1 MPTPVDQY
9 KEKPHYKILRPSDG
23 LFSDGGGH
31 PRFSKRG
38 KIWRSKAAVSSHL
51 NLLPLDKLEQNYKD
65 CVMVELVYTESSREG
80 VLDYAKDKKLESIK
94 RKAQER
100 LREETA
106 KKAEVAR
113 RDLQELA
120 RLKALYEQKG

>member
-1 MPTPVDQY
+1 MATPVDQY

-23 LFSDGGGH
+23 LFSDGGGSC
-31 PRFSKRG
+31 RFTKRG

-65 CVMVELVYTESSREG
+65 CVMVELVYTESSRIG
-80 VLDYAKDKKLESIK
+80 VLDHAKDKKLESIK
-94 RKAQER
+94 RKEQER
-100 LREETA
+100 LKDEKLR
-106 KKAEVAR
+106 KAEIAR

-120 RLKALYEQKG
+120 RLKTLYEQKG

>member
-1 MPTPVDQY
+1 MATPVDQY
-9 KEKPHYKILRPSDG
+9 QEKPHYKILRPSDG
-23 LFSDGGGH
+23 LFSHGGGQ

-51 NLLPLDKLEQNYKD
+51 NLLPLDRLEQNYKD
-65 CVMVELVYTESSREG
+65 CVLVELVYTESSRTSVYEH
-80 VLDYAKDKKLESIK
+80 AREKKIESIIRAEKK
-94 RKAQER
+94 READHR
-100 LREETA
+100 A
-106 KKAEVAR
+106 KKAEIAR